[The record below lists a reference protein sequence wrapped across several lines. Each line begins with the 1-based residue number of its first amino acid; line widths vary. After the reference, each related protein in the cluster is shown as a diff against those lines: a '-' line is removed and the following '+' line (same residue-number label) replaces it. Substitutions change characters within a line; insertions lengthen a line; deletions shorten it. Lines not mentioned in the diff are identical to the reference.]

1 LNARLFNK
9 YEKIKEEFNEIQLQ
23 IASIFEKTNVC
34 FNLIVPDLTNEDFED
49 EWETI
54 GENED
59 SVSFDFENE
68 IEINLKESFHNLK
81 TKDNQNEFEI
91 IEESLLEL
99 NQKYIP
105 LVKDWLKILSKVN
118 VTNEESEIRSIFE
131 ENVGKLKQQIQII
144 LDKSK
149 DLNIQSKKRK
159 GNFEKEE
166 NKKQKME

>member
-1 LNARLFNK
+1 
-9 YEKIKEEFNEIQLQ
+9 
-23 IASIFEKTNVC
+23 
-34 FNLIVPDLTNEDFED
+34 LIVPDLTNEEFED

-54 GENED
+54 GENEEEE
-59 SVSFDFENE
+59 STSFDFENE
-68 IEINLKESFHNLK
+68 IEINLKDSFHNLK
-81 TKDNQNEFEI
+81 SKDNQNEFEI

-105 LVKDWLKILSKVN
+105 LIKDWLKILSKVN
-118 VTNEESEIRSIFE
+118 VTNEESEIRSKFE
-131 ENVGKLKQQIQII
+131 GNVGKLKQQIQII

-166 NKKQKME
+166 NKKQKIE